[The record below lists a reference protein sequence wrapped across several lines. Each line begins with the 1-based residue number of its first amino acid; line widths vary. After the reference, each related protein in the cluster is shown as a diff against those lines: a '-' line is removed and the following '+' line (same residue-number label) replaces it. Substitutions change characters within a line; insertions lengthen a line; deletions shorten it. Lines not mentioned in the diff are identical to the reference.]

1 MFSFADVHLW
11 CIFKYPLVYIGMPRI
26 ILCFCVLVFLQHLF
40 YDLLRL
46 YFHVSPVTALTS
58 VQSGFDSRYLLFIKL
73 HDYPVLTPASTRS
86 WYSLVSDFTNQCLV
100 WLWLSFS
107 CTFKKFQVGP
117 ALTSVSIGPYRHD
130 SPDTALTSVQPG
142 FLDVTCSLLRLHVI
156 LFWLQRLPGLGLL

>member
-1 MFSFADVHLW
+1 MFSFADVLLW

-26 ILCFCVLVFLQHLF
+26 ILVLCVLVFLQHLF

-46 YFHVSPVTALTS
+46 YFHVSPETALTS

-100 WLWLSFS
+100 WL
-107 CTFKKFQVGP
+107 
-117 ALTSVSIGPYRHD
+117 
-130 SPDTALTSVQPG
+130 
-142 FLDVTCSLLRLHVI
+142 
-156 LFWLQRLPGLGLL
+156 